1 MKHLALGTTL
11 ALASLLAH
19 ADEGRPLRFVLGTGV
34 TFGGEKLATVTYTDG
49 SVQDIRSGGLVAYYV
64 GLDVRATPQVS
75 FQATVGGHVDTSA
88 GASNGS
94 VRFTRVPVE
103 VLGYYH
109 VNDRIRLGGG
119 LRLVNSPELKGRGVA
134 SNVGTTFDST
144 TGLILE
150 GEYAFTRWFGLKLR
164 AVSETYQAS
173 GGGAKAN
180 GDHVGAYVNFYF

>member
-1 MKHLALGTTL
+1 MKHLALGATL

-49 SVQDIRSGGLVAYYV
+49 TVQDIRSGGLVAYYV

-75 FQATVGGHVDTSA
+75 FQATIGGHVDSTLGA
-88 GASNGS
+88 GNGS

-119 LRLVNSPELKGRGVA
+119 LRLVNSPELVGRGVA
-134 SNVGTTFDST
+134 SNVGVSFDNT
-144 TGLILE
+144 VGLVLE
-150 GEYAFTRWFGLKLR
+150 GEYSFTRWFGLKLR

-173 GGGAKAN
+173 GGGTKAN